1 MGRDGSE
8 ASQSVPNLPSSN
20 DRRSNR
26 TQADGS
32 RSPEAR
38 PLIMRRVD
46 QSRSDPLH
54 QEWHIEGMVNGFSVD
69 VLADSGSTING
80 ISKDEADRVGA
91 VVIPDTAGQPIRLP
105 SGETC
110 LSLGIAAVEFN
121 FEGEKKTYKLR
132 CNIVESLEWAMIVC
146 YDFLKTTETLTRF
159 FAERIKEISL
169 SSMYCVPLS
178 LAIEENTVSDGR
190 GARMQGFINSIRTTV
205 VPDTASAIMAMST
218 SCADLHMLEI
228 DTTQRKNVTFV
239 DGSTELTRGVIKSTW
254 IFLNPNTNVEPPTCL
269 VNDHFHQAAGPD
281 DTIRSLI
288 TTEETDDDEDD
299 TERDPW
305 DYVWEY
311 EWHVIDGLPVDAVL
325 SLDFIKQHDVFN
337 KHQHSF
343 LRPSVLPAVPEILG
357 ICELPGGSKGL
368 INLAE
373 AFLIDLA
380 SPDPFSLNMIVR
392 ESARRSEI
400 QRTILTL
407 PGNVQSAQRD
417 MEEHRIASWGAIK
430 ELEDRGGDWKLRRDE
445 YLASLRPQQ
454 TQTSSLPSPDEQGGA
469 PSHQEKYEKRRFWRR
484 RSRNGDSGAAGSAA

>member
-1 MGRDGSE
+1 
-8 ASQSVPNLPSSN
+8 
-20 DRRSNR
+20 
-26 TQADGS
+26 
-32 RSPEAR
+32 
-38 PLIMRRVD
+38 MRRVD
-46 QSRSDPLH
+46 QPHSDPLP

-80 ISKDEADRVGA
+80 ISKGEADRIGA
-91 VVIPDTAGQPIRLP
+91 VVIPNTAGQPIRLP

-110 LSLGIAAVEFN
+110 LSLGIATVEFN
-121 FEGEKKTYKLR
+121 FEGEEKTFKLH

-146 YDFLKTTETLTRF
+146 YDFLKMTETLTRF
-159 FAERIKEISL
+159 FAERIKEISP
-169 SSMYCVPLS
+169 SSMYRVPLS
-178 LAIEENTVSDGR
+178 LAIEDNTVSDGS

-239 DGSTELTRGVIKSTW
+239 DGSTELTRGVVKSTW

-281 DTIRSLI
+281 ETIRGLI
-288 TTEETDDDEDD
+288 TTDETDDDGDD

-343 LRPSVLPAVPEILG
+343 LRPSVLPVVPEILG

-380 SPDPFSLNMIVR
+380 SPDPFSFDMILR

-407 PGNVQSAQRD
+407 PDNVQSAQRD
-417 MEEHRIASWGAIK
+417 MEENRIASWGAIK
-430 ELEDRGGDWKLRRDE
+430 ELKDRGGDWKLRRDE
-445 YLASLRPQQ
+445 YLASLRLQQ
-454 TQTSSLPSPDEQGGA
+454 TKAPSLPPPDGQGGA
-469 PSHQEKYEKRRFWRR
+469 SSNRDKDKKKSFWNR
-484 RSRNGDSGAAGSAA
+484 RSRNGDSGGSDSTA